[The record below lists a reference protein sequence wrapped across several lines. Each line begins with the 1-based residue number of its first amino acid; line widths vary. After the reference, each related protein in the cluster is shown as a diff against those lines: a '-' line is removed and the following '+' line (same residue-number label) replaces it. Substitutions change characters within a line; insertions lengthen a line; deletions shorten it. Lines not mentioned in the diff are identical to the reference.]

1 MKFMMREIGKTLQE
15 IVGKKNKKKNKPII
29 HA

>member
-1 MKFMMREIGKTLQE
+1 MKFMMREIAKTLQE
-15 IVGKKNKKKNKPII
+15 IVGKKNNKKNNSII